1 MTHAPLSTR
10 RYSATQLRL
19 LAVSLPA
26 VALTRLALWVL
37 PSTTLVRAARR
48 LESGAVVRPVR
59 AAVHDVT
66 WAIAAASRLVPRA
79 SCLTQALAGLVML
92 RRNGH
97 DAQLCIGAGRDRQGE
112 FRAHA
117 WLEQGGR
124 ILLGGGDLRDLVRFP
139 TLGSTRPAEG
149 VRTHR

>member
-1 MTHAPLSTR
+1 MTLAPALTR
-10 RYSATQLRL
+10 RYTGTQLRL
-19 LAVSLPA
+19 LAVALPA

-37 PSTTLVRAARR
+37 PSSTLVRAARR
-48 LESGAVVRPVR
+48 LESGTVARRPRV
-59 AAVHDVT
+59 AVHDAT

-79 SCLTQALAGLVML
+79 SCLTQALAGLLLL

-97 DAQLCIGAGRDRQGE
+97 DAQLCIGAGRDRRGE

-124 ILLGGGDLRDLVRFP
+124 IILGGGDLSDLVRFP
-139 TLGSTRPAEG
+139 TLGSTRLADRVG
-149 VRTHR
+149 TH